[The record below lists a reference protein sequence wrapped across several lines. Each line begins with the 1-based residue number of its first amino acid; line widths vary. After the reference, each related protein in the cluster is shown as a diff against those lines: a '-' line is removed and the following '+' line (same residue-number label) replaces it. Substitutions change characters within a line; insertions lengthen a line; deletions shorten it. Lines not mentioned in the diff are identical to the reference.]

1 MTSSDLPVPA
11 APTPRTEAQIAAI
24 HGNNQRLSFD
34 GEDRAPA
41 FETRPPWSDPNDELT
56 AVQYGGAFSVVT
68 GHRLPLTAMAL
79 LTPGDPALPGYP
91 SLDADIAAVRGSIN
105 PSYEWS
111 A

>member
-11 APTPRTEAQIAAI
+11 APTPLTDEQKRRI
-24 HGNNQRLSFD
+24 HGHNALVSFD

-41 FETRPPWSDPNDELT
+41 FDAPPWSDPNDELT
-56 AVQYGGAFSVVT
+56 VVQYGGAFSVVT

-91 SLDADIAAVRGSIN
+91 SLDADIAAVRADIH